1 MIEPGKRSGQP
12 CVRGLRITVWDVLN
26 WLAGGMTEEE
36 ILEDYPELE
45 KEDFLAVYEYAARL
59 GKRIAP

>member
-1 MIEPGKRSGQP
+1 M
-12 CVRGLRITVWDVLN
+12 WDVLN

-45 KEDFLAVYEYAARL
+45 KEDFRAVFEYAARV
-59 GKRIAP
+59 GKPVAQ